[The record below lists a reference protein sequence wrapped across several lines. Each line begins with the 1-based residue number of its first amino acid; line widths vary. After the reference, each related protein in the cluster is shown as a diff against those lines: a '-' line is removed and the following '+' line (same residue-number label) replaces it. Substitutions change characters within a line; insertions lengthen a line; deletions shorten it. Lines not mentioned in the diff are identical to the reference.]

1 MTVDSTTL
9 LKALKKEKDDIPDGL
24 KREIAED
31 VHDYITRRMG
41 DDEEPKS
48 NA

>member
-1 MTVDSTTL
+1 MTVDSTNL
-9 LKALKKEKDDIPDGL
+9 LKALKKEKDDIPDAL

-41 DDEEPKS
+41 KEEEPNH